1 MAGSKDHTE
10 KFPRNIMKMS
20 LKISSDLKI
29 T

>member
-10 KFPRNIMKMS
+10 EFPSNIMKMS